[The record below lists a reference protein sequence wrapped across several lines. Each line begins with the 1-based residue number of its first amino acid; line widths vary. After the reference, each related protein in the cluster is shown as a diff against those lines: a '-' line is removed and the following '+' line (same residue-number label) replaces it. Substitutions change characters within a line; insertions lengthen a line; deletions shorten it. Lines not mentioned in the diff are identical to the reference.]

1 MRGRLLAA
9 AATAV
14 LVALVLAAC
23 SGGRAASTGQVVSPN
38 GKAVIHYP
46 PAKRKKPITLHGPGV
61 KHPHAQVRVSDYP
74 GKVVVL
80 NIWGSWCPPCRA
92 EAGDLE
98 HVYEVMKPKGM
109 RLVGVDVQEPRQPAE
124 DFMANHHLSYP
135 SIHDQSGRALLALH
149 GYPLNVPPMTIVLD
163 RAHRVAAIYLGQIN
177 PAALQG
183 EVAKLLG
190 SSGTATRA
198 SPGTS

>member
-1 MRGRLLAA
+1 MRTSSTARRGRRRVLPIVLLG
-9 AATAV
+9 
-14 LVALVLAAC
+14 VLALAGC
-23 SGGRAASTGQVVSPN
+23 SGGGAGASSTGQVVSPN

-46 PAKRKKPITLHGPGV
+46 PAKRKAPVTLGGPGV
-61 KHPHAQVRVSDYP
+61 RHAKQQVRVSEYP

-98 HVYEVMKPKGM
+98 HVYHVMKPKGM
-109 RLVGVDVQEPRQPAE
+109 QLVGIDVQEPRQPAE
-124 DFMANHHLSYP
+124 DFMANHHLTYP

-149 GYPLNVPPMTIVLD
+149 GYPLNVPPMTLVLD
-163 RAHRVAAIYLGQIN
+163 REHRVAAIYLGQIN

-183 EVAKLLG
+183 EVDKLLQAR
-190 SSGTATRA
+190 T
-198 SPGTS
+198 